1 MRAAPV
7 KSSLLMRTSNSSG
20 APGKSHLCMG
30 VGFMANYKQ
39 GIVKLRQLNA
49 SNDNKKTVVPFTSL
63 AISKLDYP

>member
-1 MRAAPV
+1 
-7 KSSLLMRTSNSSG
+7 
-20 APGKSHLCMG
+20 MG

-63 AISKLDYP
+63 AISKLDDP